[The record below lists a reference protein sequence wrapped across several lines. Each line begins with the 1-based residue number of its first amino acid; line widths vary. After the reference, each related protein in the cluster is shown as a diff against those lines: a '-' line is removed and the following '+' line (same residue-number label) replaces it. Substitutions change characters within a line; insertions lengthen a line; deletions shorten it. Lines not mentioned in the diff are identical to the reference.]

1 MHPLLFSPDD
11 LQLHFPCEILELAPV
26 LNGVLAVPSLSRAVN
41 AAPTPVP
48 TAVTFHQ
55 RPGQFALLAR
65 SLSPVF
71 VL

>member
-1 MHPLLFSPDD
+1 MHALLFSPDD
-11 LQLHFPCEILELAPV
+11 LQLHFPCEILKLAPV
-26 LNGVLAVPSLSRAVN
+26 LTTTCCSLPFQAVN

-48 TAVTFHQ
+48 TAMTFHQ
-55 RPGQFALLAR
+55 RPGQFALLAL